1 MTSSVLLLINRM
13 LDGAGE
19 AIRTPSGVN
28 PDRFSRYA
36 PRGPRG
42 ELDFFGYEGSPR
54 ITDR

>member
-1 MTSSVLLLINRM
+1 MTNRVLLLLNRM

-19 AIRTPSGVN
+19 AVRTPSGVN
-28 PDRFSRYA
+28 PDLLRHYA

-42 ELDFFGYEGSPR
+42 ELDFYGNEVSKR